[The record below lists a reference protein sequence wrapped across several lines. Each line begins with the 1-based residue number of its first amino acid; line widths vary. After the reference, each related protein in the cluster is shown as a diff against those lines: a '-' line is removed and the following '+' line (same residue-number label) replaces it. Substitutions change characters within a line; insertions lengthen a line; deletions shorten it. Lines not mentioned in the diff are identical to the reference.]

1 MKRLLL
7 FLPTLSVCLSLLA
20 QQKENKELRISTGL
34 RTIISRQSSDSAD
47 LICAVKD
54 LSLLKVEKTPAEI
67 ITVHSSSKTIIIRIA
82 VKDIQGFLENPT
94 IEFADILRQPK
105 EELTTGAFDLSL
117 NKLNLVHHLFPAI
130 NGNTIR
136 ASVKEQLLDSMD
148 IDWKGRFFNS
158 GAEANSQTSHASIM
172 ATILAGGGNSSPLAV
187 GAATGA
193 AITSSS
199 FATLLPDADEVYERY
214 NISVQNHSYGTGI
227 ENYYGAD
234 AKAYDINVNTHPSL
248 VHVFSAGNSGASTPP
263 TGTYAGIVGFVN
275 LTGSFKMAKNNLTV
289 GSVDSFNN
297 VLPLSSKGPAY
308 DGRLKPELVAYGE
321 DGSSGAAALTSGT
334 VALVQQAYKLLHQ
347 DSLPTAALV
356 KAVLLNSA
364 DDIGAKG
371 IDYASGYGSLNA
383 FNALQTIKAS
393 HFFENAV
400 AQNETKTF
408 VINVPAHTKQ
418 LKLTLA
424 WSDTAAPANASK
436 ALVNDLDAVVKL
448 PATGASWQ
456 PWVLS
461 HFPHKDSLFLP
472 AVRKRDTLNT
482 VEQITIDDPQA
493 GSYLLEVTGS
503 RVVNSSQAFALAFQI
518 DSANSFQWSYPT
530 GSDVLPAGSV
540 STIRWQ
546 SNIDADGQIEYSL
559 DGTNW
564 NVIHSTAH
572 TNQPYFKW
580 RAPDTLSKVLLRFV
594 VPSLNKTI
602 VSDTFVISKEL
613 RLKIGFNCPD
623 SFLLWWNTL
632 PVSNYEI
639 YQLGPQYLEPAIQTA
654 DTIKVLQKATHP
666 SLYYAV
672 ASKVG
677 NKMGLRSY
685 TLNYTTQGVECYLRS
700 FFALLQ
706 NNNQALLSAELGSLY
721 DVAAINFQQFTSN
734 GFQTIRSFSPLSALT
749 FSFTDSLLVQGT
761 NFYRLQI
768 KLASGQTIYSP
779 TDQVYYLPGNP
790 VLVFPNPA
798 HHNEPIK
805 IITQEPGKYSIYLY
819 DVNGRLIKTILVQD
833 ILQPIPLVQ
842 LSAGMYFIKIVSD
855 DNNVYHQKLIVY

>member
-1 MKRLLL
+1 MKRLVI
-7 FLPTLSVCLSLLA
+7 FFPTLFICSSLLA
-20 QQKENKELRISTGL
+20 QQKENKELRISNGL
-34 RTIISRQSSDSAD
+34 RTAISRPSNDSTD
-47 LICAVKD
+47 LICSVKD
-54 LSLLKVEKTPAEI
+54 LGSLKIERTPARI

-105 EELTTGAFDLSL
+105 EELTTGAFDLTL

-130 NGNTIR
+130 NGSTIR

-158 GAEANSQTSHASIM
+158 GTGANSQTSHASIM
-172 ATILAGGGNSSPLAV
+172 ATILAGGGNSSPYAV

-199 FATLLPDADEVYERY
+199 FATLLPDADAVYEQY

-234 AKAYDINVNTHPSL
+234 AKAYDVSVRIHPSL

-263 TGTYAGIVGFVN
+263 TGTYAGLPGFAN
-275 LTGSFKMAKNNLTV
+275 LTGSFKMAKNIITV

-297 VLPLSSKGPAY
+297 VMPLSSKGPAY

-334 VALVQQAYKLLHQ
+334 VALVQQAYTLLHQ
-347 DSLPTAALV
+347 DSLPTAALI
-356 KAVLLNSA
+356 KAVLLNST

-383 FNALQTIKAS
+383 FNALQTIKAN
-393 HFFENAV
+393 HFFENTV
-400 AQNETKTF
+400 APNETKT
-408 VINVPAHTKQ
+408 VSITVPANTKK

-424 WSDTAAPANASK
+424 WSDTAANANASK

-461 HFPHKDSLFLP
+461 HFPHKDSLLLP

-482 VEQITIDDPQA
+482 VEQITIDNPQA
-493 GSYLLEVTGS
+493 GDYLLEVTAS
-503 RVVNSSQAFALAFQI
+503 HVTNSSQPFALAFQI
-518 DSANSFQWSYPT
+518 DATSSFQWSYPT

-572 TNQPYFKW
+572 ANQPYFKW
-580 RAPDTLSKVLLRFV
+580 QTPDTLSKALLRFV
-594 VPSLNKTI
+594 VPSLNKTM
-602 VSDTFVISKEL
+602 VSDTFAISKEL

-632 PVSNYEI
+632 PVSNYQI
-639 YQLGPQYLEPAIQTA
+639 YELGPQYLEPVIQTA
-654 DTIKVLQKATHP
+654 DTIKVLQKASHP

-672 ASKVG
+672 APKVG
-677 NKMGLRSY
+677 NKTGLRSY
-685 TLNYTTQGVECYLRS
+685 TLNYTSQGVECYLRS

-706 NNNQALLSAELGSLY
+706 NNQALLSAELGSVY
-721 DVAAINFQQFTSN
+721 NVAAINFQQFTNS
-734 GFQTIRSFSPLSALT
+734 GFQTIHSFPPLSSLT

-768 KLASGQTIYSP
+768 KLANGQTIYSP

-805 IITQEPGKYSIYLY
+805 IITQEVGKYSIYLY
-819 DVNGRLIKTILVQD
+819 DVNGRLIKTIFVQD
-833 ILQPIPLVQ
+833 ILQPIPLMQ

-855 DNNVYHQKLIVY
+855 DNNVYHQKLIVF

>member
-7 FLPTLSVCLSLLA
+7 FFPALFACLSLLA
-20 QQKENKELRISTGL
+20 QQKQNKEPRISTEL
-34 RTIISRQSSDSAD
+34 RKLISRQSSDSTD

-54 LSLLKVEKTPAEI
+54 LTSLKTEKTSARI
-67 ITVHSSSKTIIIRIA
+67 LTVHSSSNTIIVRIA

-117 NKLNLVHHLFPAI
+117 NKLNLVHHLFPAVK
-130 NGNTIR
+130 GNTIR

-158 GAEANSQTSHASIM
+158 GVGANSQTSHASIM
-172 ATILAGGGNSSPLAV
+172 ATILAGGGNSSPYAV
-187 GAATGA
+187 GAAPGA

-199 FATLLPDADEVYERY
+199 FATLLPDADAVYEQY

-234 AKAYDINVNTHPSL
+234 AKAYDISVTTHPSL
-248 VHVFSAGNSGASTPP
+248 VHVFSAGNSGASTPA
-263 TGTYAGIVGFVN
+263 TGMYAGIQGFAN
-275 LTGSFKMAKNNLTV
+275 LTGSFKMAKNIITV

-297 VLPLSSKGPAY
+297 VVPLSSRGPAY

-371 IDYASGYGSLNA
+371 IDYASGYGSVNA
-383 FNALQTIKAS
+383 FNALQTINAN
-393 HFFENAV
+393 HFFESTV
-400 AQNETKTF
+400 AQHETKT
-408 VINVPAHTKQ
+408 ISLTVPANTKQ

-424 WSDTAAPANASK
+424 WSDTAASANASK

-448 PATGASWQ
+448 PATGASWL

-461 HFPHKDSLFLP
+461 HFPHKDSLLLP

-493 GSYLLEVTGS
+493 GSYLLEITGS
-503 RVVNSSQAFALAFQI
+503 HVVNASQAFALAFQI
-518 DSANSFQWSYPT
+518 DPASSFHWSYPT

-546 SNIDADGQIEYSL
+546 SNIEADGQIEYSL

-564 NVIHSTAH
+564 NLIHATARA
-572 TNQPYFKW
+572 NQPYFKW
-580 RAPDTLSKVLLRFV
+580 QTPDTLSKALLRFV

-623 SFLLWWNTL
+623 SFLLWWNKL

-639 YQLGPQYLEPAIQTA
+639 YELGPQYLEAFNQTA

-672 ASKVG
+672 APKVG
-677 NKMGLRSY
+677 NKAGLRSY

-721 DVAAINFQQFTSN
+721 NVAEINFQQLTNN
-734 GFQTIRSFSPLSALT
+734 GFQTIHSSSPLSALT
-749 FSFTDSLLVQGT
+749 FSFTDSSLVQGT

-768 KLASGQTIYSP
+768 KLANGQTIYSP
-779 TDQVYYLPGNP
+779 TGQVYYLPGNP

-805 IITQEPGKYSIYLY
+805 IITREVGKYSIYLY
-819 DVNGRLIKTILVQD
+819 DVNGRLIKTIPVQD
-833 ILQPIPLVQ
+833 ILQPIPLMQ

-855 DNNVYHQKLIVY
+855 DNHVYHQKLIVY